1 MLYILDLQVEQTT
14 KETIFG
20 EREIS
25 GSLTT
30 VSASAYYIN
39 TIKQTKLVDAADET
53 EARTKIETYYT
64 GLNTESF
71 TNKVTVLSIN
81 QPII

>member
-1 MLYILDLQVEQTT
+1 MLYLLNLQVEQTT

-30 VSASAYYIN
+30 VSSSAYYIN
-39 TIKQTKLVDAADET
+39 NTTQTKLVEAADET

-64 GLNTESF
+64 SLNTDSV
-71 TNKVTVLSIN
+71 TNKVIVLSID
-81 QPII
+81 QPIV

>member
-30 VSASAYYIN
+30 VSSSAYYIN
-39 TIKQTKLVDAADET
+39 TTNQTKLVEATDET

-64 GLNTESF
+64 ALNTDSV
-71 TNKVTVLSIN
+71 TNKVTILSIN
-81 QPII
+81 QPIV